1 MHPRTEWPFSPLTL
15 VPAVPSAWC
24 SPLVH
29 HELIDTPPTSLR
41 YSTLRRLAFA
51 STSASGGPLS
61 VQFLHFCFVLSNS
74 CTIPDIPRKERA
86 LFHAAGPGRM
96 QAHMGSQGQDSTR
109 RGEVSSGERG
119 AQSGVGSGPPEGESP
134 LLSFP
139 GQTRAS
145 ICTTSPRVSG
155 TGSAPH
161 RPSAG
166 EGFRQGP
173 GSGSGASLVCSSAG
187 GNRCPSDGE
196 QTDASRRPDGHVVKW
211 RLSSYRRSER
221 SEAEACGTVTFM

>member
-1 MHPRTEWPFSPLTL
+1 MFTMNSLTLLPQAFAIPPCVAWLSHPRLL
-15 VPAVPSAWC
+15 
-24 SPLVH
+24 L
-29 HELIDTPPTSLR
+29 
-41 YSTLRRLAFA
+41 
-51 STSASGGPLS
+51 GGPS
-61 VQFLHFCFVLSNS
+61 VSNS
-74 CTIPDIPRKERA
+74 CTFVDIPRKERA
-86 LFHAAGPGRM
+86 LFHAAGPGRT

-109 RGEVSSGERG
+109 KGEVSSGERG
-119 AQSGVGSGPPEGESP
+119 AQRGVGSGPPEGASP

-145 ICTTSPRVSG
+145 ICTSGPRVPG

-173 GSGSGASLVCSSAG
+173 GSGSGANLVCSSAG

-196 QTDASRRPDGHVVKW
+196 QTDASRRPDGQVVKW